1 MWSGVE
7 RKRASTLVARLES
20 LPIVL
25 MIRCPDDPITR
36 SPDLPPCLC
45 VSVVGF
51 PRYPFPNVIHRHTRA
66 ENRQTDQRIAGITI
80 DGVNDHRGAGQPEE
94 SSRPRIPRHP
104 TASPLPP
111 TPQHPRPTPPSPASP
126 LPPQK

>member
-66 ENRQTDQRIAGITI
+66 ENRQTDQRIPRITI
-80 DGVNDHRGAGQPEE
+80 DAVNYNSAAGQPEE
-94 SSRPRIPRHP
+94 SVLPRM
-104 TASPLPP
+104 SL
-111 TPQHPRPTPPSPASP
+111 S
-126 LPPQK
+126 